1 MKLFTPGPTSI
12 HPEILKAMSTEML
25 NHRSEPFRELLRR
38 TRSKARELLVAK
50 SGRVFFFTSGST
62 GCMEASVR
70 CLVER
75 AVLHTTQGYFSE
87 NWHRLSKG
95 NGIACDAIAKK
106 WGEGIHPEELDA
118 ALKTGHYDTVAF
130 THCETSTGVMNPIEK
145 IAAVVKKYPDVL
157 FVVDCVSTLGG
168 IDIQPEKLGI
178 DLLFA
183 GVQKCLGCPPGFT
196 LTYVS
201 DRAFERAAK
210 KSGRGYYFDILRYRD
225 FDDKDETTE
234 TPSVSHFFALD
245 KSLERILA
253 EGREKRFKKHLDL
266 AKLVRS
272 WGLERGFE
280 FFPEK
285 GYESISVTCFKNTRH
300 IDVFKLNDEL
310 GKRGYMISEGLGPI
324 RGKTFRI
331 AHMGEMTRTDYKGL
345 LPTIDKIVGDY
356 SRPKIGTLSH

>member
-38 TRSKARELLVAK
+38 VRAK
-50 SGRVFFFTSGST
+50 SRQLLAAKFGRVFFMTSSST

-70 CLVER
+70 CLVNK

-87 NWHRLSKG
+87 NWHRLSRG
-95 NGIACDAIAKK
+95 NQVPCEALAKQ

-118 ALKTGHYDTVAF
+118 ALKTGKFDMVAF
-130 THCETSTGVMNPIEK
+130 THCETSTGVMNPLEE
-145 IAAVVKKYPDVL
+145 IAAVVRKYPDVL
-157 FVVDCVSTLGG
+157 FVVDAVSTLGG

-183 GVQKCLGCPPGFT
+183 GIQKCLGCPPGFT
-196 LTYVS
+196 MVYVG
-201 DRAFERAAK
+201 DRALERATK
-210 KSGRGYYFDILRYRD
+210 KTGRGYYFDLVRYRE

-234 TPSVSHFFALD
+234 TPSVCHFFALD
-245 KSLERILA
+245 KSLERLLA
-253 EGREKRFKKHLDL
+253 EGRDKRFAKHVEL
-266 AKLVRS
+266 ANLVRS

-280 FFPEK
+280 LFPEK
-285 GYESISVTCFKNTRH
+285 GYESISVTCFRNTRK

-310 GKRGYMISEGLGPI
+310 AKHGYMISEGLGPI

-331 AHMGEMTRTDYKGL
+331 AHMGEMVRADHEGL
-345 LPTIDKIVGDY
+345 LQTIDSLVGDY
-356 SRPKIGTLSH
+356 AQPKVGVLGL